1 MACDIV
7 RQRPALQVG
16 IIFSTSGSYAPVGR
30 DMRDGALLAVAQ
42 VNADASYPFKLEPTI
57 LNPDGT
63 LDAYRSGCDALLR
76 NRDIRHV
83 IGCYTSSSRKELIPV
98 IEKHDA
104 LLWYPSHYE
113 GFESCDSVIYGG
125 AAPNQHLVPLAEWA
139 LPRFGANVYCI
150 GSNYIWPWENNRIM
164 RQIAADCGGRVL
176 RERYLP
182 VGCTDVAEVIND
194 IAEMQPDFVFN
205 TLIGESSYAFYR
217 SYHALSQANNAFAP
231 DRRPV
236 VSCSLSE
243 PELRAI
249 GAEAAIGHIASSVY
263 FQSIA
268 REENAAFIA
277 AFRESFGADRVTSA
291 DAESAWIVTRLLALS
306 LRAACSTAIPDVK
319 QALYACRLE
328 APQGAVWIDAENN
341 HAWLTPRIGR
351 SVAGAGFEIVWEAP
365 TPARPDPYLANLS
378 TERLRNSVARPHGAR
393 LRVVS
398 S

>member
-1 MACDIV
+1 MACSIV
-7 RQRPALQVG
+7 QQRPGLQIG
-16 IIFSTSGSYAPVGR
+16 IIFSTSGSYAAVGC
-30 DMRDGALLAVAQ
+30 DMRDGALLAVNQ
-42 VNADASYPFKLEPTI
+42 VNTDPSFPFTLDPVV

-63 LDAYRSGCDALLR
+63 LDAYRSGCEALLR

-125 AAPNQHLVPLAEWA
+125 AAPNQHLAPLAEWA

-164 RQIAADCGGRVL
+164 RQIATDCGGRVL
-176 RERYLP
+176 RERYLA
-182 VGCTDVAEVIND
+182 VGCTDVAEVVRD
-194 IAEMQPDFVFN
+194 IAEMRPDFIFN

-217 SYHALSQANNAFAP
+217 AYHALSETNPDFAP

-249 GAEAAIGHIASSVY
+249 GGSAAIGHIASSVY

-268 REENAAFIA
+268 RPENAAFIA
-277 AFRESFGADRVTSA
+277 EFRNTFGADRVTSA

-306 LRAACSTAIPDVK
+306 LRAARSTAIPDIK
-319 QALYACRLE
+319 RALYACRLE
-328 APQGAVWIDAENN
+328 APQGPVWIDAENN

-351 SVAGAGFEIVWEAP
+351 SVAGAGFEMLWEAA
-365 TPARPDPYLANLS
+365 TPVRPDPYLANLS
-378 TERLRNSVARPHGAR
+378 TERLRGLVARPERAR
-393 LRVVS
+393 LRVVGS
-398 S
+398 